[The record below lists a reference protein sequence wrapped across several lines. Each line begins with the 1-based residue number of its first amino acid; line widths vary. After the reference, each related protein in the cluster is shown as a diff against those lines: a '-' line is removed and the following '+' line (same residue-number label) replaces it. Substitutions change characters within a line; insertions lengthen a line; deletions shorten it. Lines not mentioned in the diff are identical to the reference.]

1 MSDVKDLIVIGTG
14 PSALTAAV
22 YTTREDIE
30 TVLYERATIGG
41 LAATTD
47 MIDNYPGFPEGIAGM
62 ELAGKFEQQAARFGA
77 LIDFGDVSSVK
88 KDGDYF
94 SVEVDGQ
101 PVRSRAVLIATGSDY
116 KKLDIPGE
124 AEFFGRGAHY
134 CATCDGAFYKEQRL
148 VVVGGGNSA
157 VQEAI
162 FLTRYATHIDLVVRS
177 SVKASDILQE
187 DLRKYVDEGK
197 ITIHLE
203 TRPLEII
210 AEEGKVCGVKVE
222 GPTGGRVL
230 DAAAVFVFV
239 GLIPNSTFLQDSD
252 IALDDSGLV
261 VVNDRLETSV
271 PGVFA
276 SGDVRTGAIRQVVS
290 AAGDGAVAALSIRE
304 YLDDLRR
311 RGL

>member
-1 MSDVKDLIVIGTG
+1 MSDIKDLIVIGTG
-14 PSALTAAV
+14 PSALTAAI

-47 MIDNYPGFPEGIAGM
+47 MIDNYPGFPEGVAGM
-62 ELAGKFEQQAARFGA
+62 DLAGKFEQQAARFGA
-77 LIDFGDVSSVK
+77 LIDFGDVSSIR
-88 KDGDYF
+88 KDGEYF
-94 SVEVDGQ
+94 TLEVDGQ
-101 PVRSRAVLIATGSDY
+101 PVQARTVLIATGSDY

-124 AEFFGRGAHY
+124 AEYFGRGAHY
-134 CATCDGAFYKEQRL
+134 CATCDGAFYKERRL
-148 VVVGGGNSA
+148 AVVGGGNSA

-177 SVKASDILQE
+177 SVKASDILQD
-187 DLRKYVDEGK
+187 DLQKYVDEGK

-203 TRPLEII
+203 TSPLEII
-210 AEEGKVCGVKVE
+210 ADEGKVCGVRVA
-222 GPTGGRVL
+222 GPGGEQTL
-230 DAAAVFVFV
+230 DVAAVFVFV
-239 GLIPNSTFLQDSD
+239 GLIPNSTFLEGSGVT
-252 IALDDSGLV
+252 LDESGLV

-271 PGVFA
+271 PGIFA

-311 RGL
+311 QGL